1 MEIEL
6 TRELRQAIDETK
18 GEPVYIV
25 DSDRHETF
33 VLLTSADFDR
43 VRPMLGVRDSNGE
56 WTDEKNRRRV
66 ELIDKKIAGTI
77 TTLESVE
84 LASLQEQAEAHFD
97 QVAPP
102 PMQGVTEL
110 HRQLLSR
117 DSQ

>member
-1 MEIEL
+1 M
-6 TRELRQAIDETK
+6 TDELRQAIKERN

-25 DSDRHETF
+25 DSDRHETY
-33 VLLTSADFDR
+33 VLLTSADFGK
-43 VRPMLGVRDSNGE
+43 VCPMLGKQDNNGV

-77 TTLESVE
+77 STIETVE
-84 LASLQEQAEAHFD
+84 LSSLQQQAEAHFD

-102 PMQGVTEL
+102 PMQGVAEL
-110 HRQLLSR
+110 HQQLLNR